1 MPNLT
6 TKELSALEDQL
17 NYEKLMI
24 KKYNSFSDQCS
35 DPQLK
40 SKCKQIAQ
48 QHQQHYNRLFSY
60 LQ

>member
-24 KKYNSFSDQCS
+24 KKYKAFQTSAAIRSLRASASNCTAASAA
-35 DPQLK
+35 L
-40 SKCKQIAQ
+40 
-48 QHQQHYNRLFSY
+48 
-60 LQ
+60 